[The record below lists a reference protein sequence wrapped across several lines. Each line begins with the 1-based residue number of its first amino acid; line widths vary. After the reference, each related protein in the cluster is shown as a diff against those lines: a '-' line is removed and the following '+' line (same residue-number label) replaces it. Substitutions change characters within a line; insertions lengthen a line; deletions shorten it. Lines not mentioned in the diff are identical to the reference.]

1 MISLRLMY
9 SEKEERREALRLA
22 KLLVKTLEKKGYAV
36 KTDLKVYKNRKNS
49 GGRIYL
55 SLERKL

>member
-55 SLERKL
+55 SLERS